1 MSDWK
6 IEASLLNDGERSW
19 RSIAEELGISKS
31 TVSDYLRSISTKKVI
46 EKPRFTVDVL
56 KASERILN
64 ISDLHAP
71 YQHKDSIDFLA
82 DLNRQY
88 KPTRIICLGDEVD
101 KHRLSFHDSDPD
113 LMGEGDELNAA
124 IKVMADL
131 KKLFPKM
138 DILESNHGSLV
149 YRKAKHHGIPR
160 QYLKSYNDVL
170 GVDDNWRWHFD
181 LTVML
186 PTGQPC
192 YYHHGKSA
200 DVMKLSQGMSM
211 SCVQGHFHNDL
222 SVKYWGNPLGLY
234 FAVQSG
240 CLIDDKSLAF
250 MYNNVNIKRPI
261 IGTSLIIEG
270 NPILVPMKLK

>member
-1 MSDWK
+1 VLNWRL
-6 IEASLLNDGERSW
+6 EADKLNDGSRSW
-19 RSIAEELGISKS
+19 RSIADELNMSKS
-31 TVSDYLRSISTKKVI
+31 TVSDYLRASAEKKVD
-46 EKPRFTVDVL
+46 KPRFTVDIL
-56 KASERILN
+56 KTSERILN

-71 YQHKDSIDFLA
+71 YHHKDALDFLA
-82 DLNRQY
+82 DLNREY
-88 KPTRIICLGDEVD
+88 KPTRIICLGDELD

-113 LMGEGDELNAA
+113 LLGEGDELNAA
-124 IKVMADL
+124 IKVIADL

-170 GVDDNWRWHFD
+170 GVDDQWRWHFD

-186 PTGQPC
+186 PNGQPC

-234 FAVQSG
+234 FALQSG

-270 NPILVPMKLK
+270 NPILVPMKL